1 MAARWPPALEPKNAM
16 TEIPLSPPAAARR
29 RKMLSPFLL
38 RLFFLA
44 KLPLALA
51 AGVRLRELDA
61 EHAVATVPYGWR
73 STNPFRSTYFA
84 ALAMAAELTTGA
96 LAALAV
102 DGAAQP
108 VAMLIVNMTAS
119 FEKKAT
125 ARTSF
130 TCAEGGKL
138 AAAVARAVET
148 GEPATAPVESVGRMA
163 DGTVVAR
170 FTFTWSFKARR

>member
-1 MAARWPPALEPKNAM
+1 MNVSM
-16 TEIPLSPPAAARR
+16 TGAVTERQ
-29 RKMLSPFLL
+29 RKMLSPWLMRFYFLS
-38 RLFFLA
+38 
-44 KLPLALA
+44 KLPLALM
-51 AGVRLRELDA
+51 AGVKLRELDA

-84 ALAMAAELTTGA
+84 ALAMAAELSTGA
-96 LAALAV
+96 LAMVAV
-102 DGAAQP
+102 DLAGKTAPKP

-125 ARTSF
+125 ALAAF
-130 TCAEGGKL
+130 TCADGAKL

-148 GEPATAPVESVGRMA
+148 GEPATAEAETVGRMA